1 MSKALSESQV
11 SEIPVCEKTQPEKA
25 AGLKRQFSDVSLVG
39 LLQVIGV
46 LPFIG
51 TFVGF
56 FGGLHWTLDLL
67 THFRFQY
74 LIVLTVVCLLL
85 VYLKHRRLAALY
97 LIGVAV
103 NLLTVLPMYWPTF
116 DGVDPNKPQLTIMHF
131 NVHVGNKDYDG
142 MAAFISESKRD
153 IVFIQELHHRM
164 DERLRQMSDYT
175 MVSSVPRYDS
185 FGIGMLVR
193 NDAGLMVNQTQ
204 CEDITQGRAQVP
216 AITAHLTWEGQPLAI
231 MSLHT
236 LPPYKRRYAIARDTQ
251 LVEAANW
258 INTQT
263 IPTMLIG
270 DLNATPWSN
279 GFRQMIYQTGLHNSA
294 QGFGVG
300 ASWPADGGP
309 IGKIPIDHCLV
320 TDDLVITDR
329 SLGQSHGSDHLP
341 LLVSL
346 QMR

>member
-1 MSKALSESQV
+1 MSDAISESQV
-11 SEIPVCEKTQPEKA
+11 GDISVHKHAKPEKA
-25 AGLKRQFSDVSLVG
+25 TGLRRQFSDVSLLG

-46 LPFIG
+46 LPFIA
-51 TFVGF
+51 TFLGF

-67 THFRFQY
+67 AHFRFQY

-97 LIGVAV
+97 LIGVVV
-103 NLLTVLPMYWPTF
+103 NLLTVLPMYWPTL
-116 DGVDPNKPQLTIMHF
+116 DAMDATKPQLTIMHF

-142 MAAFISESKRD
+142 MAQYISESKRD

-164 DERLRQMSDYT
+164 DERLRQMPDYT
-175 MVSSVPRYDS
+175 MICSTPRYDS
-185 FGIGMLVR
+185 FGIGMLIR
-193 NDAGLMVNQTQ
+193 NDAGLTVDQTQ

-216 AITAHLTWEGQPLAI
+216 AITAHLTWEDQPLAI

-236 LPPYKRRYAIARDTQ
+236 LPPYKSSYAIVRDTQ
-251 LVEAANW
+251 LMEAAHW
-258 INTQT
+258 INAQT
-263 IPTMLIG
+263 MPTVLIG

-279 GFRQMIYQTGLHNSA
+279 GFRQMIYKTGLHNSA
-294 QGFGVG
+294 QGYGVG

-309 IGKIPIDHCLV
+309 IGKIPIDHCLT
-320 TDDLVITDR
+320 TDTLIVTDR

-341 LLVSL
+341 LMVSL